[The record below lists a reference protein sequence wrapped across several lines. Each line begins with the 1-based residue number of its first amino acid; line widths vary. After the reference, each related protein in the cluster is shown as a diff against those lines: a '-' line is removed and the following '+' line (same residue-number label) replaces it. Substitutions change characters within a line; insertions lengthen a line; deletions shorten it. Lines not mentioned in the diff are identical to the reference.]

1 MSKKVIAMLAMAS
14 LFIVATGCSN
24 KEANSNK
31 TSVASKVEVDTTIT
45 LGDTIV
51 VDGEG
56 VVVEKNKV
64 TINSSG
70 TYSISGTL
78 RDGQIEVNAGD
89 EDNVQLILNGVNI
102 TNSTSSGIYVA
113 NSKNTYVILEDGTSN
128 EVTDGENYIFE
139 DISTD
144 EPNAA
149 IFSKSD
155 LFISGTGS
163 LKVNA
168 KYNNGITSKDDLEIA
183 DGTISIDS
191 VADGIRGRDSI
202 TISSGNIIIN
212 SQGDGMKSNNDEDT
226 EKGYVLIEGGT
237 INITSGEDGIQA
249 ETVAKITGGD
259 ITINSGGGNENTSK
273 VHSDFR
279 GFGKT
284 QGAAVEQD
292 EEIDTTST
300 KAIKAAV
307 NVKIDGGNININ
319 SADDSIHSN
328 DKVEI
333 NGGTINI
340 ISGDDGIH
348 ADSTIDVNKGDII
361 IVKSYEGIEAETI
374 NINDGNIKVT
384 ASDDGVNASGGND
397 GSSINGRPGQNNFAS
412 AGKGTININGGKI
425 VVDASGDGLDANGS
439 IYMKDGTVIVN
450 GPEDNGNGS
459 LDYDG
464 EFQITGGLLIASGSS
479 GMAQS
484 PSETSSQNSINIFSA
499 IQANTLVRVEDSSGN
514 EVVTFVSSKNVQ
526 SVVISSAN
534 IKIGETYKVYTGGTS
549 TGSVNDGIYSE
560 GSYSDGTEL
569 ESFTVSGVVTNI
581 GQVTGG
587 FGGPGAGILG
597 QGEFPGGEMPKRP

>member
-1 MSKKVIAMLAMAS
+1 MNKKVIAMLTIAS
-14 LFIVATGCSN
+14 LFIVSTGCSN

-139 DISTD
+139 DTSTD

-249 ETVAKITGGD
+249 ETVATITGGD
-259 ITINSGGGNENTSK
+259 ITINS
-273 VHSDFR
+273 V
-279 GFGKT
+279 
-284 QGAAVEQD
+284 
-292 EEIDTTST
+292 
-300 KAIKAAV
+300 
-307 NVKIDGGNININ
+307 
-319 SADDSIHSN
+319 DDSIHSK

-340 ISGDDGIH
+340 KSGDDGIH
-348 ADSTIDVNKGDII
+348 ADSIIDINNGDITI
-361 IVKSYEGIEAETI
+361 AKSYEGIEAETI
-374 NINDGNIKVT
+374 NINNGNIKVT
-384 ASDDGVNASGGND
+384 SSDDGVNASGGDD

-450 GPEDNGNGS
+450 GPEDNANGS
-459 LDYDG
+459 VDYDG
-464 EFQITGGLLIASGSS
+464 EFQITGGLLIAAGSS

-484 PSETSSQNSINIFSA
+484 PSEISSQNSINIFSA
-499 IQANTLVRVEDSSGN
+499 IQANTIVRVEDSNGN
-514 EVVTFVSSKNVQ
+514 EVVTFAPSKNVQ
-526 SVVISSAN
+526 SLVISSAN

-581 GQVTGG
+581 GEVTGG
-587 FGGPGAGILG
+587 FGGPGAGMQG
-597 QGEFPGGEMPKRP
+597 QGVGFPGGERPTQGEFPGGEMPARP

>member
-1 MSKKVIAMLAMAS
+1 MSKKVIAMLAIAS

-45 LGDTIV
+45 LGDTID

-249 ETVAKITGGD
+249 ETVATITGGD
-259 ITINSGGGNENTSK
+259 ITINS
-273 VHSDFR
+273 V
-279 GFGKT
+279 
-284 QGAAVEQD
+284 
-292 EEIDTTST
+292 
-300 KAIKAAV
+300 
-307 NVKIDGGNININ
+307 
-319 SADDSIHSN
+319 DDSIHSN

-340 ISGDDGIH
+340 KSGDDGIH
-348 ADSTIDVNKGDII
+348 ADSIIDINNGDITI
-361 IVKSYEGIEAETI
+361 AKSYEGIEAETI
-374 NINDGNIKVT
+374 NINNGNIKVT
-384 ASDDGVNASGGND
+384 SSDDGVNASGGND

-464 EFQITGGLLIASGSS
+464 EFQITGGLLIAAGSS

-484 PSETSSQNSINIFSA
+484 PSEISSQNSINIFSA
-499 IQANTLVRVEDSSGN
+499 IQANTIVRVEDSNGN
-514 EVVTFVSSKNVQ
+514 EVVTFAPSKNVQ
-526 SVVISSAN
+526 SLVISSAN
-534 IKIGETYKVYTGGTS
+534 IKIGETYNVYTGGTS

-560 GSYSDGTEL
+560 GSYLDGTEL

-581 GQVTGG
+581 GEVTGG
-587 FGGPGAGILG
+587 FGGSGAGMQG
-597 QGEFPGGEMPKRP
+597 QGGGFPGGERPTQGEFPGGEMPARP

>member
-1 MSKKVIAMLAMAS
+1 MNKKVIAMLTIAS
-14 LFIVATGCSN
+14 LFIVSTGCSN
-24 KEANSNK
+24 KEASSNK
-31 TSVASKVEVDTTIT
+31 TSATSTVGVDTTIT
-45 LGDTIV
+45 LGDTID

-139 DISTD
+139 DTSTD

-249 ETVAKITGGD
+249 ETVATITGGD
-259 ITINSGGGNENTSK
+259 ITINS
-273 VHSDFR
+273 V
-279 GFGKT
+279 
-284 QGAAVEQD
+284 
-292 EEIDTTST
+292 
-300 KAIKAAV
+300 
-307 NVKIDGGNININ
+307 
-319 SADDSIHSN
+319 DDSIHSN

-340 ISGDDGIH
+340 KSGDDGIH
-348 ADSTIDVNKGDII
+348 ADSIIDINNGDITI
-361 IVKSYEGIEAETI
+361 AKSYEGIEAETI
-374 NINDGNIKVT
+374 NINNGNIKVT
-384 ASDDGVNASGGND
+384 SSDDGVNASGGND

-464 EFQITGGLLIASGSS
+464 EFQITGGLLIAAGSS

-484 PSETSSQNSINIFSA
+484 PSEISSQNSINIFSA
-499 IQANTLVRVEDSSGN
+499 IQANTIVRVEDSNGN
-514 EVVTFVSSKNVQ
+514 EVVTFAPSKNVQ
-526 SVVISSAN
+526 SLVISSAN
-534 IKIGETYKVYTGGTS
+534 IKIGETYNVYTGGTS

-560 GSYSDGTEL
+560 GSYLDGTEL

-581 GQVTGG
+581 GEVTGG
-587 FGGPGAGILG
+587 FGGSGAGMQG
-597 QGEFPGGEMPKRP
+597 QGGGFPGGERPTQGEFPGGEMPARP